1 MDADVPQWLVQWIYD
16 ITAYYRAIMIYYYI
30 IINKNENLILRGPTT
45 SPHQGSWTPIKI
57 KRVSNF
63 ALIQLLQTCSSAL
76 PLIAPVKQSILVQV
90 PLRPSIITTTMKPAL
105 VRQNLSIGCHS
116 YGTK

>member
-45 SPHQGSWTPIKI
+45 SPHQGSWTPIRI
-57 KRVSNF
+57 KRLSNF
-63 ALIQLLQTCSSAL
+63 ALIQLLQTCSSVL

-90 PLRPSIITTTMKPAL
+90 PLRPFNHNNNNETSSSDAEPL
-105 VRQNLSIGCHS
+105 DRLSQLWH
-116 YGTK
+116 